1 MRYLKA
7 SAVAGCS
14 LVLALMI
21 WSMSHWN
28 ESRGVY
34 DDICY
39 LRQAHLF
46 QTLGWRGFNTDLSL
60 DSDRYLETRVLAVG
74 LPSPQASGSAPCHND
89 MPATGRVVLQYPPG
103 TGLLLAMFPAGF
115 QVVPLYVTSTLAIFV
130 FGLLALRNARA
141 PWSIILTATFADLAL
156 YLMINPAKA
165 SYSIAPTLVI
175 CAMAGWLT
183 ARLWVKEP
191 RSAWLAGGI
200 GLLLGFAVDLRVA
213 NLFLAAGYGL
223 YLLGAW
229 LVRRSRTSLGQGLA
243 FGAALMIGMSP
254 TLLANAINA
263 GSPFRTTYGSVDA
276 VPPAIDFTVLKSYVS
291 DMQFVLL
298 VIALAILVGIWR
310 LPGTTGLK
318 RLGWLVLINLV
329 VNFAFFLSH
338 PLFTPY
344 YTVPISMLSLWTLVF
359 GCLMV
364 PAETMDRAP
373 VQAAPRR

>member
-7 SAVAGCS
+7 SAVAGCC

-60 DSDRYLETRVLAVG
+60 DSDRYLESRVLAVG
-74 LPSPQASGSAPCHND
+74 LPSPQASGSAPCHNA
-89 MPATGRVVLQYPPG
+89 MPATGKVVLQYPPG
-103 TGLLLAMFPAGF
+103 TGLLLATFPSGF
-115 QVVPLYVTSTLAIFV
+115 QVIPLYVISTLAIFI
-130 FGLLALRNARA
+130 FGLLALQLARA
-141 PWSIILTATFADLAL
+141 PWAIVLTATFADLAI

-165 SYSIAPTLVI
+165 SYSVAPTLVI

-183 ARLWVKEP
+183 ARLWVREP
-191 RSAWLAGGI
+191 QSAWLAGWI
-200 GLLLGFAVDLRVA
+200 GLLFGFAVDLRVA

-229 LVRRSRTSLGQGLA
+229 LVTRNRASLNQGLA
-243 FGAALMIGMSP
+243 FAAALLIGMSP

-263 GSPFRTTYGSVDA
+263 GSPFRTTYGSADA
-276 VPPAIDFTVLKSYVS
+276 VPPAIDFTVLKFYVS

-298 VIALAILVGIWR
+298 VIALAILAGIWR
-310 LPGTTGLK
+310 LSGTTGLQ
-318 RLGWLVLINLV
+318 RLGWLVLINIV

-364 PAETMDRAP
+364 PVETMGKAP